1 MPLPFRPMSLLL
13 TLALLALATPVPAQR
28 LGVPAGVAQHLPP
41 AVERMP
47 AVVERVPAAT
57 LERAPGLARRV
68 EDLVPTHRAAVAVR
82 LRRHAAVL
90 DTDAAGAPVVRGEV
104 LVIDPAADTLARAT
118 AAGFS
123 IAGEHALA
131 TLGLRVVV
139 LRARPGMDTQEALAT
154 LRRLAPDG
162 HYDYNHLYLDAG
174 PVAASGTVATATAA
188 AAAPPPTSA
197 ATGVRVGL
205 IDSGVADSHPA
216 FAGVRIRH
224 WGCDGRTVADAHGTA
239 VASLLAGSAGGP
251 DTAGTTLYS
260 ADIYCGQPTGGAV
273 TGFVAAME
281 WMARER
287 VPVVN
292 LSLVGPAN
300 ALLRKATEALAAR
313 GHLLVAA
320 VGNDGPAAPP
330 LYPAAY
336 PGVIGVTA
344 VNRRERALPEAG
356 RGAHVELAAAGD
368 HPRVARPD
376 GGWGPVRGTS
386 FAAPLIA
393 RAAAAGLVAPGVEAA
408 SRIRTQLAADAV
420 DLGRRG
426 RDDTYG
432 HGLIGPAPTAVAQAA
447 E

>member
-1 MPLPFRPMSLLL
+1 MRLSCRPLSLFLI
-13 TLALLALATPVPAQR
+13 LALVAVASPASAQR

-41 AVERMP
+41 AVERLP
-47 AVVERVPAAT
+47 ATAI
-57 LERAPGLARRV
+57 ERAPGLTRRLT
-68 EDLVPTHRAAVAVR
+68 DTAVPRQADIAIR
-82 LRRHAAVL
+82 LRRHPAVL
-90 DTDAAGAPVVRGEV
+90 DIDAAGAPVVRGEV
-104 LVIDPAADTLARAT
+104 IVIDPSADTLARAT

-123 IAGEHALA
+123 IAGEHELA
-131 TLGLRVVV
+131 TLGLRAVV
-139 LRARPGMDTQEALAT
+139 LRARPGMDTRKALAT

-162 HYDYNHLYLDAG
+162 DYDYNHLYLDAG
-174 PVAASGTVATATAA
+174 PPTVASAAVTAATAPIRA
-188 AAAPPPTSA
+188 GGSFK
-197 ATGVRVGL
+197 VGL
-205 IDSGVADSHPA
+205 IDSGVADRHPA
-216 FAGVRIRH
+216 LAGVRVRH
-224 WGCDGRTVADAHGTA
+224 WGCDGRTVPDAHGTA

-251 DTAGTTLYS
+251 TSPAATVLYS

-287 VPVVN
+287 VPVIN

-344 VNRRERALPEAG
+344 VNQRERALPEAG
-356 RGAHVELAAAGD
+356 RGAHVELAAPGE

-376 GGWGPVRGTS
+376 GEWGPVRGTS
-386 FAAPLIA
+386 FAAPLVA
-393 RAAAAGLVAPGVEAA
+393 RAAAARLSAPDEAA
-408 SRIRTQLAADAV
+408 AGRVRAQLAADAV

-432 HGLIGPAPTAVAQAA
+432 HGLLGPQRAVATRAKP
-447 E
+447 